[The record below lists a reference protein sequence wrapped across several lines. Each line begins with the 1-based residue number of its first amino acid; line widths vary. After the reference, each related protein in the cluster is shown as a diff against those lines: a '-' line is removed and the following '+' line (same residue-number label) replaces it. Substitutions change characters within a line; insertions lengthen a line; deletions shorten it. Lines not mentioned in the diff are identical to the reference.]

1 MMEETDVRAPALE
14 RHLQSLEGHVPV
26 VHRADGPPHDEPREQ
41 IQDRREVQFAAA
53 ADDELGRVADPPLIR
68 GVRLELAVEQIR
80 RDRLVVIAH
89 GGYFVTLP
97 GPCDQA
103 FFLHQPD
110 DPFATH
116 LLVLLDQVFVNA
128 RAAIALFARVKG
140 RLDEDLQPPVVS

>member
-1 MMEETDVRAPALE
+1 MSGHRRLSAISKAL
-14 RHLQSLEGHVPV
+14 RVTCRSFTALTAHLTMNRENRSKTAARYSLPS
-26 VHRADGPPHDEPREQ
+26 
-41 IQDRREVQFAAA
+41 A

-68 GVRLELAVEQIR
+68 GVRLELAVEQLR

-140 RLDEDLQPPVVS
+140 RLDEDLPPPVVS

>member
-1 MMEETDVRAPALE
+1 MSGPQRLSAISKALMVTCRSFTALTAHPTMNRE
-14 RHLQSLEGHVPV
+14 NRSKTAARYSLPLLPMTNSV
-26 VHRADGPPHDEPREQ
+26 VSPT
-41 IQDRREVQFAAA
+41 
-53 ADDELGRVADPPLIR
+53 PPLIR

-103 FFLHQPD
+103 CFLHQPD

-128 RAAIALFARVKG
+128 RAAIALFARVTG

>member
-1 MMEETDVRAPALE
+1 MN
-14 RHLQSLEGHVPV
+14 
-26 VHRADGPPHDEPREQ
+26 RENRSK
-41 IQDRREVQFAAA
+41 DRREVQFAAA

-110 DPFATH
+110 DPLATH

-128 RAAIALFARVKG
+128 RAAIALFCSRQRTLGRGPSTVG
-140 RLDEDLQPPVVS
+140 RLVIVPIPGVVATRRTRCV

>member
-1 MMEETDVRAPALE
+1 MSGPRRLSAISKALMVTC
-14 RHLQSLEGHVPV
+14 RSFT
-26 VHRADGPPHDEPREQ
+26 RADGPPHDEPRAQ
-41 IQDRREVQFAAA
+41 IQDRRELQFAAA

-110 DPFATH
+110 RP
-116 LLVLLDQVFVNA
+116 
-128 RAAIALFARVKG
+128 AL
-140 RLDEDLQPPVVS
+140 RLTCSSCSIRSS